1 MLIGITIV
9 IQLIIVH
16 VNCLQKYQFISLF
29 LMFLNRPRN
38 VLGLLTT
45 CVWQREERGMKK
57 LIMKI
62 EQDKIYIQ
70 VGGKQQTT
78 INRRNGRA
86 FKVYEFDNHYFP
98 TPHSPLCLDRKKVK
112 QLKNHLKKFQQPSQL
127 FYPASS
133 GRKREKFENK
143 LIRY

>member
-62 EQDKIYIQ
+62 EQDKIYIYRW
-70 VGGKQQTT
+70 VGSSK
-78 INRRNGRA
+78 
-86 FKVYEFDNHYFP
+86 
-98 TPHSPLCLDRKKVK
+98 L
-112 QLKNHLKKFQQPSQL
+112 QLTEGMVEHLKYMNLTTTTFQLHIPP
-127 FYPASS
+127 FA
-133 GRKREKFENK
+133 
-143 LIRY
+143 